1 MMTNELPV
9 STYIDKTKIYPYS
22 LNLEASPSSLL
33 LHFNQSINRFDDAD
47 TKIIVSSDIP
57 SEESTEFQ
65 YQLLLDKNE
74 SACRLIVANKDV
86 VLDDVMQVFIDGN
99 LIEEGDVSNAK
110 PIDQENSD
118 GYRFGESTLTLRS
131 ETIEEE
137 GMECGGKVIIV
148 AELAV

>member
-1 MMTNELPV
+1 M
-9 STYIDKTKIYPYS
+9 
-22 LNLEASPSSLL
+22 
-33 LHFNQSINRFDDAD
+33 
-47 TKIIVSSDIP
+47 SSDIP